1 MPNFEK
7 VVVETDVLILGGGM
21 AACGAAVEAAY
32 WAKKHGL
39 KVTLVDKAAMDR
51 SGAVAMGLSAI
62 NQYVGLKDGA
72 NTVKDYVDYVR
83 NDLMG
88 ITREDL
94 VANIARHVDSTV
106 HLFEKWGLPIWKDEE
121 GHYVHEGRWQLMIN
135 GESYKVVV
143 AEAAKNALLQNGV
156 GQIFERVF
164 IVGPLMD
171 GDRCAGAVGFSVR
184 ENKFYIFKAKATLA
198 AMGGAVHVFKPRSSG
213 EGMGRAWY
221 PPWNSG
227 SSAYFTLAAG
237 AEMTCQ
243 EVRFIP
249 VRFKDAY
256 GPVGAWFLLF
266 KSRATNSDGGD
277 YMVERKPEL
286 DNWLP
291 YGRVKP
297 VPANLRNYLGMLDV
311 LDGKGPIYMR
321 TEEAI
326 GKIAEKFKD
335 DPKAYKKKMKDLESE
350 AWEDFLDMTISQ
362 AILWAA
368 SDVQPEQKSSEIA
381 AAEPYFIG
389 SHSGASG
396 AWVSGPPDL
405 QNDETRNQYCWGHT
419 NMSTVKGLFCAG
431 DASGASSHKFSSGSH
446 AEGRIAAKAAVK
458 YVVENNIPPHLDTT
472 ACDALEAE
480 ILKPLETFEQHKGA
494 TTDPEINPNYIKPRM
509 FMFRLQKIMD
519 EYAGGV
525 TSQFRTNESQL
536 NRALELLGLLKED
549 SKKLGA
555 SNLHELMRCWE
566 NVHRMWQ
573 AEAHVRTLLFR
584 QETRWPGYYFRS
596 DKPTMD
602 EEKWHVFANCK
613 YDPKTGDWQML
624 TRPIL
629 HVFPQPKEHE
639 LLGG

>member
-1 MPNFEK
+1 MANFET
-7 VVVETDVLILGGGM
+7 VTVETDVLILGGGM

-32 WAKKHGL
+32 WANKNGL
-39 KVTLVDKAAMDR
+39 KVTLVDKAAVDR

-94 VANIARHVDSTV
+94 VADIARHVDSTV
-106 HLFEKWGLPIWKDEE
+106 HLFEKWGLPIWTDEN
-121 GHYVHEGRWQLMIN
+121 GKYVHEGRWQLMIN

-143 AEAAKNALLQNGV
+143 AEAAKNALLANPKN
-156 GQIFERVF
+156 QIFERVF
-164 IVGPLMD
+164 IVGPIMD
-171 GDRCAGAVGFSVR
+171 GERCAGAVGFSVR
-184 ENKFYIFKAKATLA
+184 EEKFYVFKAKATLV

-227 SSAYFTLAAG
+227 SSAYFTIKAG

-266 KSRATNSDGGD
+266 KSRATNAMGGN
-277 YMVERKPEL
+277 YMVERVDEL
-286 DNWLP
+286 QKWAP

-297 VPANLRNYLGMLDV
+297 IPANLRNYLGMLDIME
-311 LDGKGPIYMR
+311 GKGPIYMR

-326 GKIAEKFKD
+326 QKIADTYKD

-368 SDVQPEQKSSEIA
+368 SNVQPEEKSSEIA

-396 AWVSGPPDL
+396 AWVSGPEDL
-405 QNDETRNQYCWGHT
+405 QTDETKPVYFWGYSY
-419 NMSTVKGLFCAG
+419 MSTVPGLFCAG

-446 AEGRIAAKAAVK
+446 AEGRLAGKSAVK
-458 YVVENNIPPHLDTT
+458 Y
-472 ACDALEAE
+472 ALEHNTMPNVDAAAIEALKAE
-480 ILKPLETFEQHKGA
+480 ILKPLDVYAKYKNA
-494 TTDPEINPNYIKPRM
+494 TTDPDINPNYIKPRM

-519 EYAGGV
+519 EYAGGI
-525 TSQFRTNESQL
+525 TAQFTTNESML
-536 NRALELLGLLKED
+536 NRALELLALLKED
-549 SKKLGA
+549 AQNLAA
-555 SNLHELMRCWE
+555 SDLHELMRAWE

-573 AEAHVRTLLFR
+573 AEAHVRTILFR
-584 QETRWPGYYFRS
+584 QETRWPGYYFRA
-596 DKPTMD
+596 DKPKLD
-602 EEKWHVFANCK
+602 QENWCVFANCK
-613 YDPKTGDWQML
+613 YDPATGKWEMMQ
-624 TRPIL
+624 RPVL
-629 HVFPQPKEHE
+629 RVFPEAEKATV
-639 LLGG
+639 